1 MKIIHVLGWYFPES
15 LGGTEVY
22 VAGLGRRQR
31 IAGHDVTVV
40 APDPANSQ
48 ERTYLHDELPVY
60 RFPISSTPTREECQG
75 VTIARGAEQFH
86 RWLAAQRPDV
96 VHVHSYVTGV
106 GMREL
111 RAAKAT
117 GARVIVTN
125 HLASLG
131 FVCQRGTL
139 MYRGQSLCDGLA
151 SAAKCAACC
160 LEERGVPVPLARMVA
175 AMPGSISRLAG
186 QIPGKLGTMF
196 GMHDLIRRNLQTQHE
211 QFDLVDKFVVLN
223 QWAFDALV
231 ANGAPPKKLA
241 INRLGVSYPVAPKP
255 SPEHKP
261 TESPVN
267 IGYLGRLVDIK
278 GVFDLA
284 RAIVSLPVDVALRV
298 EFRGPLNSAES
309 KATLDQLKEIVGN
322 DPRVEFAPPANWS
335 DVPAVLAGYDVLCC
349 PSIWFENGPTV
360 VNEAHAVGTPVIG
373 TQIGGMAEIITD
385 GVNGR
390 LVAPGDWRALA
401 DVLHD
406 IARNPAGTVDRWRM
420 HLPLVRTMDEIAADY
435 LALYQC

>member
-1 MKIIHVLGWYFPES
+1 MKIAHVLGWYFPES

-22 VAGLGRRQR
+22 VAGLGRRQQS
-31 IAGHDVTVV
+31 AGHDVTVV
-40 APDPANSQ
+40 APDPANAE
-48 ERTYLHDELPVY
+48 ERTYRHDELPVY
-60 RFPISSTPTREECQG
+60 RFPIPSNPTRAECQG
-75 VTIARGAEQFH
+75 ATIARGAERFH
-86 RWLAAQRPDV
+86 YWLAAQRPDV
-96 VHVHSYVTGV
+96 VHFHSYVTGV
-106 GMREL
+106 GLREV
-111 RAAKAT
+111 RAAKAA

-139 MYRGQSLCDGLA
+139 MYRGQTLCDGLA
-151 SAAKCAACC
+151 APAKCAACC
-160 LEERGVPVPLARMVA
+160 LEERGVPFPLAKLA
-175 AMPGSISRLAG
+175 GAIPDSLSRLAG
-186 QIPGKLGTMF
+186 QIPGKAGTLLGMS
-196 GMHDLIRRNLQTQHE
+196 DLIRRNLQTQQT
-211 QFDLVDKFVVLN
+211 QFDLLDKFVVLN

-231 ANGAPPKKLA
+231 ANGAPPAKLA

-261 TESPVN
+261 TESPVK

-284 RAIVSLPVDVALRV
+284 RAVVSLPIDLPLRV

-309 KATLDQLKEIVGN
+309 NATLARLKEVVSD
-322 DPRVEFAPPANWS
+322 DPRVEFAPAANWS

-385 GVNGR
+385 GLNGR
-390 LVAPGDWRALA
+390 LVEPGNWRALA
-401 DVLHD
+401 EVLKQ
-406 IARNPAGTVDRWRM
+406 IVRNPQATIDRWRTA
-420 HLPLVRTMDEIAADY
+420 LPAVRTMDEIAADY
-435 LALYQC
+435 LELYQR